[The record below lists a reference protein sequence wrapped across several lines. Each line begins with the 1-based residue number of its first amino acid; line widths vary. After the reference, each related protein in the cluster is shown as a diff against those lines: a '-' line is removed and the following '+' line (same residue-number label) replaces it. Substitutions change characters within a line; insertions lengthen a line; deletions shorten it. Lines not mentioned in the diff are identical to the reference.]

1 MSQYPVTLTKD
12 GSQFLATFKDV
23 PEAITFGKSEKEALE
38 NAVDALETGL
48 SFYTDA
54 AKEWPEP
61 SPAVNGEKL
70 VFISHFV
77 TIKNLSQG
85 KIKNNAN

>member
-12 GSQFLATFKDV
+12 GSQFLVTFKDV

-48 SFYTDA
+48 SFYVDA
-54 AKEWPEP
+54 HKEWPEP

-70 VFISHFV
+70 VFISHFA
-77 TIKNLSQG
+77 TIKLRSRQDQE
-85 KIKNNAN
+85 